1 VFKYQ
6 IAQVEHNKEV
16 VKMEEYPIK
25 IDISYEEKASRL
37 EALIIRWLYAIVLI
51 LVIEIWGFF
60 AILAGVAQWIVI
72 LITGSRNQGLHNFI
86 GGFFR
91 YFTRVYAYLWLL
103 TDARPPI
110 SGK

>member
-37 EALIIRWLYAIVLI
+37 EEGIQA
-51 LVIEIWGFF
+51 
-60 AILAGVAQWIVI
+60 
-72 LITGSRNQGLHNFI
+72 
-86 GGFFR
+86 
-91 YFTRVYAYLWLL
+91 
-103 TDARPPI
+103 
-110 SGK
+110 